1 MVRTID
7 SVVND
12 ENEIAH
18 SIEGSVANP
27 FEQLTQEEI
36 DLIGLSEI
44 YDNAKL
50 ETIKET
56 YNSRFARSRNIFRTS
71 KLSNF
76 SERTKAKGKKMAFR
90 TGTAFVLN
98 YSADALSI
106 VPCFSM
112 ISRRPPSGFLSFI
125 FFSCEAA

>member
-1 MVRTID
+1 MVRVID

-12 ENEIAH
+12 KNEIAH
-18 SIEGSVANP
+18 SIEGSVANQ

-56 YNSRFARSRNIFRTS
+56 YN
-71 KLSNF
+71 
-76 SERTKAKGKKMAFR
+76 
-90 TGTAFVLN
+90 
-98 YSADALSI
+98 
-106 VPCFSM
+106 
-112 ISRRPPSGFLSFI
+112 
-125 FFSCEAA
+125 